1 MPRSTTN
8 RSSKGG
14 EPTRQRSFRWSKRV
28 LDLLDSRARSYGTT
42 GNRLAEQL
50 LDEALHTEAHP
61 LIHFRP
67 GRDGRRRP
75 ALLGTRLY
83 VWQVIS
89 TVRASNGSV
98 SDAAEYLDLRPAQ
111 VQACVSYYAEFQD
124 EVDALAE
131 QEQEFARQEQER
143 WEREQEVLA

>member
-1 MPRSTTN
+1 MPRSTTG
-8 RSSKGG
+8 RSTGQSQ
-14 EPTRQRSFRWSKRV
+14 PTQQKSFRWSKRV
-28 LDLLDSRARSYGTT
+28 LDLLELRARRYGTT

-50 LDEALHTEAHP
+50 LDEALHTEGHP
-61 LIHFRP
+61 LIHFRA
-67 GRDGRRRP
+67 GRGGRRRP

-83 VWQVIS
+83 VSQVIN

-124 EVDALAE
+124 EVDALAK
-131 QEQEFARQEQER
+131 QEQEFARQEQDR

>member
-1 MPRSTTN
+1 MPPSTGRPRSE
-8 RSSKGG
+8 SSQT
-14 EPTRQRSFRWSKRV
+14 TRQKSFRWSKRV
-28 LDLLDSRARSYGTT
+28 LDLLESRARRYGTT

-61 LIHFRP
+61 LIHFRA

-83 VWQVIS
+83 VWQVVN

-98 SDAAEYLDLRPAQ
+98 SEAAEYLDLRPAQ

>member
-8 RSSKGG
+8 RSSKSGQT
-14 EPTRQRSFRWSKRV
+14 TRQKSFRWSKRV
-28 LDLLDSRARSYGTT
+28 LDLLDSRAQRYGTT

-83 VWQVIS
+83 VSQVIN
-89 TVRASNGSV
+89 TIRASDGSV
-98 SDAAEYLDLRPAQ
+98 PEAAEYLDLRPAQ
-111 VQACVSYYAEFQD
+111 VQACVSYYAEFRD
-124 EVDALAE
+124 EVDALAN

>member
-1 MPRSTTN
+1 MPRSTTSGS
-8 RSSKGG
+8 RTDQ
-14 EPTRQRSFRWSKRV
+14 PTRKKSFRWSSRV
-28 LDLLDSRARSYGTT
+28 LDLLESRARRHGTT
-42 GNRLAEQL
+42 ANRLAEQL
-50 LDEALHTEAHP
+50 LDEALHTEGHP
-61 LIHFRP
+61 LIHFRA

-83 VWQVIS
+83 VWQAIE
-89 TVRASNGSV
+89 TVRASSGSV

-124 EVDALAE
+124 EVDALAKE
-131 QEQEFARQEQER
+131 EHEFAREEQER